1 MVLQQLRLF
10 NLSNV
15 FYGQSSNFMFKNI
28 VFQSD
33 MAYSNSWLFGTYGNQ
48 LQNNLVISYKI
59 LTIII
64 IFILIY

>member
-1 MVLQQLRLF
+1 MLVMFNMVNQVIL
-10 NLSNV
+10 
-15 FYGQSSNFMFKNI
+15 MFKNI

-48 LQNNLVISYKI
+48 LQNNSVISYKI